1 MVEDLMRG
9 HHQFLQ
15 TYVADESPFLE
26 RLASEGQSPST
37 LYIGCSDSRVIP
49 ELLTQTSPG
58 DLFVVRNVA
67 NLVPPL
73 DHSDASVGAA
83 LEYAV
88 EHLNVQHA
96 IVCGHYGC
104 GGVKAALEGLEP
116 LRGMP
121 SLYEWLGAL
130 RPVAERINAEPHDFE
145 TRWRRAVQESV
156 LAQLGNLLSFAS
168 VEHRVRAGS
177 LSLHGWVYDIYSS
190 NLLVFDPAADEFRRA
205 SELIAKP

>member
-1 MVEDLMRG
+1 MVEDLLRG

-15 TYVADESPFLE
+15 TYVADELPFLQ

-37 LYIGCSDSRVIP
+37 LYVGCSDSRVIP

-58 DLFVVRNVA
+58 ELFVVRNVA

-73 DHSDASVGAA
+73 EHPDASVGAA

-88 EHLNVQHA
+88 EHLGVQHV

-116 LRGMP
+116 LKGMP

-130 RPVAERINAEPHDFE
+130 RPLAERVAGEPGDFDA
-145 TRWRRAVQESV
+145 RWRRGVEENV
-156 LAQLGNLLSFAS
+156 VNQLRNLLSFEGVAR
-168 VEHRVRAGS
+168 RVRAGH
-177 LSLHGWVYDIYSS
+177 LAVHGWVYDVYTAD
-190 NLLVFDPAADEFRRA
+190 LHVYAPDPARFARA
-205 SELIAKP
+205 RSLLEAP